1 MRISAELT
9 PSENICT
16 DYLAVAL
23 TGKAILGKT
32 SLISNNTG
40 LNKIT
45 NYMAVRQIQRK
56 KEENC
61 LTSTK
66 VMFQM
71 LLWET

>member
-9 PSENICT
+9 PSENICI

-61 LTSTK
+61 LTSNK